1 MLVKSIFAV
10 LLIAL
15 AGCGAA
21 HAKKYD
27 VRVQEFCQER
37 YGPCAGLSAPIQMRQ
52 DRGPRFKRTHIA
64 KRSADKPRRVAL
76 RSVERSEVRAQPA
89 AAAYTAVFES
99 GGAPQV
105 VNHPAGCPRVA
116 FCGCG
121 TSLFLLGKAV
131 AQGGLAIAANWLGFP
146 AAEPAPG
153 MAAARRGHVFAIVKV
168 IKPGVVLAYDPNS
181 GRHQT
186 RLHVRSLRGY
196 RVVNPHGSNRY
207 ASAS

>member
-1 MLVKSIFAV
+1 MRYLALAAAAV
-10 LLIAL
+10 LFLLPSISH
-15 AGCGAA
+15 AA
-21 HAKKYD
+21 RASGGS
-27 VRVQEFCQER
+27 VQEFCGDR
-37 YGPCAGLSAPIQMRQ
+37 YCGSISAPIQMRQ
-52 DRGPRFKRTHIA
+52 DRGPRFKHIHIA
-64 KRSADKPRRVAL
+64 KRSSAKHRRIAM
-76 RSVERSEVRAQPA
+76 VERGEMAPQPTA
-89 AAAYTAVFES
+89 AGYAAVFES

-105 VNHPAGCPRVA
+105 VNHPEGCPRRA

-146 AAEPAPG
+146 AAEPGPG

-168 IKPGVVLAYDPNS
+168 LSPGVVLAYDPNS